1 MLFRSEN
8 QRSDVFRAERLSSS
22 QAVKWLMSEYISQQ
36 FAQQGGADHMF
47 DIFSDLVTQAQS
59 YRIFLAPDVVMNA
72 QEVQM
77 LVRQHLES

>member
-1 MLFRSEN
+1 
-8 QRSDVFRAERLSSS
+8 
-22 QAVKWLMSEYISQQ
+22 MSEYISQQ
-36 FAQQGGADHMF
+36 FAQEGGADHMF

-59 YRIFLAPDVVMNA
+59 YRIFLSPDVVMNA